1 VIKKIVLNKKVSE
14 VIFGGAIG
22 VDSAALLWALYY
34 KKTHSHKTFP
44 QLTVILPCTLDEQ
57 PSDTHEITQSA
68 DTVIELRCP
77 ITSKNGFQAY
87 RDRNTEMIT
96 RADRLVA
103 FHNGNSK
110 SGTRMAINIAGVQKK
125 PHEIIDIE
133 GKN

>member
-1 VIKKIVLNKKVSE
+1 M
-14 VIFGGAIG
+14 
-22 VDSAALLWALYY
+22 LWALYY
-34 KKTHSHKTFP
+34 KKLHSSKIFP

-68 DTVIELRCP
+68 DMVIELRCP

-103 FHNGNSK
+103 FHNGNPRG
-110 SGTRMAINIAGVQKK
+110 GTHMAINIARIQKK